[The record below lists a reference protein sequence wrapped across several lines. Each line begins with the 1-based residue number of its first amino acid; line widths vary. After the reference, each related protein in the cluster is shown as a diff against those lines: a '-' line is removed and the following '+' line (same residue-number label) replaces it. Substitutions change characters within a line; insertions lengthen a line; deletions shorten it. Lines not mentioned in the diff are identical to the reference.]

1 MKATTQEFT
10 LTPKQN
16 YKHTE
21 YCNQEGEGDIHCP
34 ACREINNEP
43 IGFSIGR
50 AICLM
55 IVLFLLCQAVRW
67 IDNPAN
73 NHDDGDYTTEYP

>member
-1 MKATTQEFT
+1 MKATKFKFFPEQ
-10 LTPKQN
+10 K

-21 YCNQEGEGDIHCP
+21 YCNQEGEGDIYCR

-50 AICLM
+50 
-55 IVLFLLCQAVRW
+55 FLCGVIIIIILCHAVNW
-67 IDNPAN
+67 IMDPAN